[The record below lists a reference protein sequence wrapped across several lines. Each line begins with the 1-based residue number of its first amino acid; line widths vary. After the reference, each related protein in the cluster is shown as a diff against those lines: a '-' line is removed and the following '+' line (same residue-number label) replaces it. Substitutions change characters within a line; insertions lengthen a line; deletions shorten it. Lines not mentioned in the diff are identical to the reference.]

1 LKTFPT
7 VNAPTKKHILIVDD
21 EANIRELLEEF
32 LTQNGYRVTPAQSA
46 IEAHKVARTDPP
58 NLIISDLQ
66 LEDSDGLDMIKSL
79 KETLPNTPMML
90 LTGVLFDPKVVRDTL
105 SKKVSC
111 YLDKTASL
119 SQILAEV
126 QRLLPN

>member
-1 LKTFPT
+1 M
-7 VNAPTKKHILIVDD
+7 
-21 EANIRELLEEF
+21 
-32 LTQNGYRVTPAQSA
+32 
-46 IEAHKVARTDPP
+46 ARNDPP